1 MIIYES
7 VYPFL
12 NEEFLASEILNE
24 KFDINSIKN
33 VAKKAAILTYMFL
46 MTASNKGY
54 KDLPSKEEV
63 KNSQPLI
70 YLASQNHISKEEVDE
85 EFNKL
90 FGKYFY
96 PWNQG
101 PQLNYDILQD
111 PFQLSTSPEGIEFIK
126 EHEKLRLEAYEIED
140 GMVTIGYGHAEPKE
154 TSKYKIG
161 DKITE
166 REANNLLMQDIKKAE
181 EGLKRLFTFW
191 DEEGVNVMIS
201 QHMWDSMVSMAYNMG
216 VGGLRSTEFVLSL
229 KDQNYMEAADSILTS
244 GVKKADKFPGLID
257 RREAEKELFLKNLL
271 PTT

>member
-54 KDLPSKEEV
+54 KDLPNKEEV

-70 YLASQNHISKEEVDE
+70 YLASQNYISKKEVND

-96 PWNQG
+96 PWNEI
-101 PQLNYDILQD
+101 PLNYDILQD

-126 EHEKLRLEAYEIED
+126 EHEKLKLEAYSIGD
-140 GMVTIGYGHAEPKE
+140 GMITVGYGHAEPEE

-161 DKITE
+161 DIITE
-166 REANNLLMQDIKKAE
+166 NEANNLLMQDIKKAE

-191 DEEGVNVMIS
+191 DEEGINVMIS
-201 QHMWDSMVSMAYNMG
+201 QHMWDSMISMAYNMG